1 MASKAKQFDALWS
14 GILDDEGLPVAS
26 GKVYTYI
33 AGSSSTTKATYT
45 DRDKNTTAANPI
57 ILDAYGRAEVYGDGL
72 YNIIVKDANDT
83 TLWDMDNVEIIA
95 QSANLILDGDELS
108 SQSVNGNIDIQPT
121 GTGVIRMGGTNNGSG
136 DAQITTIQTNKDID
150 IAPNGSGKTYF
161 NKNDAGSTGI
171 NVVLDED
178 NFVSDRADALAT
190 QQSTKA
196 YIASQ
201 VSATSGKQNINSGYF
216 PSDGL
221 EFKVSIQS
229 PVAMAVDINASGYT
243 WYNSTNNA
251 VYNVTSNPTLTIT
264 AADATNP
271 RWDIIQIN
279 ANTQTISVKAGTA
292 AAVPTKPTAD
302 SGYDIIAYIWVGAAV
317 TTIAIQ
323 SYIQNIASAVNIKVG
338 DNHFKT
344 NFSINQKEDTEDS
357 EYETQQYF
365 QNLSYGTTFDYVKPD
380 KTFLHTVDT
389 FAVRADCDE
398 ITYTGA
404 WSNDDSSSYRFG
416 RSKTSASAASAAIFS
431 FFGVS
436 VGMSMYCGTSEGFF
450 TAELSSDGG
459 STYGNKITIS
469 PDTGSATFNNFF
481 DLYTGLAVG
490 EYKLKITIGR
500 GVRIIIDHF
509 YYTTYCIQ
517 RSSSLFALKT
527 GSGGTAASVSEVPP
541 ATCLF
546 TGTWGTGKSING
558 SEKWNSTH
566 FGTQTNGDYVE
577 FKFYGSKIWVA
588 LEQNSDAEAD
598 LDFAIDGSTTYV
610 RNTGGFNPDTP
621 NNRDSLFY
629 RIDNGSLP
637 EGWHTVK
644 VTATSITAAN
654 YWYFLG
660 FCFYSAT
667 APSTVCRALILGNS
681 SYLIGADNSSLT
693 YSGTW
698 IGLGDD
704 SNCLLRRQNVTVTN
718 GSYVSITTP
727 NDPSLKA
734 IYAVVKPD
742 NSVSGSEIKC
752 SLGGDALM
760 LRYFETQ
767 TNNYEIGSFIVPIY
781 DSFAD
786 GALDNK
792 TLKLWHTGT
801 TTSEKFQF
809 EGLIFEIG
817 DAVGASG
824 LMAMPKWTRS
834 NGSTNFRTPV
844 SNTYRLDVYGVK
856 SDQSPGRLPQIHSGW
871 MFGAGNAAMYYR
883 AGVLMSHF
891 STAYTSFNSRPI
903 IASSAI
909 VDVAEAAVSY
919 GVNYSFAGLFYKQ
932 AGSSAS
938 TYWQKINMILKEVV

>member
-14 GILDDEGLPVAS
+14 GILDDEGLPVAL

-33 AGSSSTTKATYT
+33 AGSSSTAKATYT

-95 QSANLILDGDELS
+95 QSANLILDGDELT

-121 GTGVIRMGGTNNGSG
+121 GTGVIRVGGTNNGSG

-150 IAPNGSGKTYF
+150 IAPNGTGKTYF

-178 NFVSDRADALAT
+178 NFASDRADALAT

-279 ANTQTISVKAGTA
+279 ANTQSISVKAGTA

-365 QNLSYGTTFDYVKPD
+365 QQLNYGTTFDYVKPD

-398 ITYTGA
+398 ITYTGS
-404 WSNDDSSSYRFG
+404 WSNDDSSNYRFG
-416 RSKTSASAASAAIFS
+416 RCKASSSSGATAIFS
-431 FFGVS
+431 FFGTS
-436 VGMSMYCGTSEGFF
+436 VGISLYGGTAEGPISF
-450 TAELSSDGG
+450 ELSSDGG
-459 STYGNKITIS
+459 ATYFRKITINH
-469 PDTGSATFNNFF
+469 DTGSITYNNFY
-481 DLYTGLAVG
+481 DLYTGLPIG
-490 EYKLKITIGR
+490 EYKVKLTLLNTR
-500 GVRIIIDHF
+500 VLIDHF

-517 RSSSLFALKT
+517 RPCSIFALKT
-527 GSGGTAASVSEVPP
+527 GSGGTAASISEVPP
-541 ATCLF
+541 ATSLL
-546 TGTWGTGKSING
+546 TGTWGTAKNASA
-558 SEKWNSTH
+558 NSAMWDATY
-566 FGTQTNGDYVE
+566 TQTATTGDYIE
-577 FKFYGSKIWVA
+577 FKFYGSKIWVS
-588 LEQNSDAEAD
+588 LYCGTDGDAD
-598 LDFAIDGSTTYV
+598 IDFTIDGATTYV
-610 RNTGGFNPDTP
+610 RNTGGFNPDSP
-621 NNRDSLFY
+621 NNSVCLWY
-629 RIDNGSLP
+629 RIDNGSLS

-654 YWYFLG
+654 YFAYNG
-660 FCFYSAT
+660 FSFYSAN
-667 APSTVCRALILGNS
+667 APSTICRSLILGKS
-681 SYLIGADNSSLT
+681 SYAIGADNSNLS

-698 IGLGDD
+698 VGLADATGDF
-704 SNCLLRRQNVTVTN
+704 LRRRNSTVTN
-718 GSYVSITTP
+718 NSYVSFTVPANI
-727 NDPSLKA
+727 KA
-734 IYAVVKPD
+734 IYLIAAVN
-742 NSVSGSEIKC
+742 NSTAATEIKIT
-752 SLGGDALM
+752 LGGSKT
-760 LRYFETQ
+760 RYIDLQ
-767 TNNYEIGSFIVPIY
+767 ANNYFLPAFTIPIY

-786 GALDNK
+786 GDISSQEIRVYHN
-792 TLKLWHTGT
+792 GT
-801 TTSEKFQF
+801 TTTEQF
-809 EGLIFEIG
+809 IFNGFVFEIG
-817 DAVGASG
+817 DQVEVGY
-824 LMAMPKWTRS
+824 LMAMPKWTRY
-834 NGSTNFRTPV
+834 NYSTSGVESIV

-871 MFGAGNAAMYYR
+871 TYMAWNSNGFVRMGVIASQVLNAFISTGSQPIVNRSTTFDMQDGAYTLGPIEYSPGIWLKNN
-883 AGVLMSHF
+883 G
-891 STAYTSFNSRPI
+891 STAASAWHKFWFN
-903 IASSAI
+903 
-909 VDVAEAAVSY
+909 
-919 GVNYSFAGLFYKQ
+919 
-932 AGSSAS
+932 
-938 TYWQKINMILKEVV
+938 LKEVV

>member
-57 ILDAYGRAEVYGDGL
+57 ILDTYGRAEVYGDGL

-95 QSANLILDGDELS
+95 QSANLILDGDELT

-121 GTGVIRMGGTNNGSG
+121 GTGVIRVGGTNNGSG

-150 IAPNGSGKTYF
+150 ITPNGTGKVYL
-161 NKNDAGSTGI
+161 NKNDSGSTGI
-171 NVVLDED
+171 NIFIDED
-178 NFVSDRADALAT
+178 TFASDRADAVPT

-279 ANTQTISVKAGTA
+279 ANTQLISVKAGTA

-365 QNLSYGTTFDYVKPD
+365 QQLNYGTTFDYVKPD

-398 ITYTGA
+398 ITYTGS
-404 WSNDDSSSYRFG
+404 WSNDDSSNYRFG
-416 RSKTSASAASAAIFS
+416 RCKASSSSGATAIFS
-431 FFGVS
+431 FFGTS
-436 VGMSMYCGTSEGFF
+436 VGISLYGGTAEGPISF
-450 TAELSSDGG
+450 ELSSDGG
-459 STYGNKITIS
+459 ATYFRKITINH
-469 PDTGSATFNNFF
+469 DTGSITYNNFY
-481 DLYTGLAVG
+481 DLYTGLPIG
-490 EYKLKITIGR
+490 EYKVKLTLLNTR
-500 GVRIIIDHF
+500 VLIDHF

-517 RSSSLFALKT
+517 RSASLFALKT
-527 GSGGTAASVSEVPP
+527 GSGGTAASVSDIPP

-546 TGTWGTGKSING
+546 TGTWGTYKNIAATAL
-558 SEKWNSTH
+558 WNTTK
-566 FGTQTNGDYVE
+566 FQTATAGDYVE
-577 FKFYGSKIWVA
+577 FKFYGSKIWMCIQ
-588 LEQNSDAEAD
+588 QNTDADSDI
-598 LDFAIDGSTTYV
+598 DFTIDGSNTYV
-610 RNTGGFNPDTP
+610 RNTTGFNPDTP
-621 NNRDSLFY
+621 NNAVPLWY

-644 VTATSITAAN
+644 VTATAITGSN
-654 YWYFLG
+654 YLYFSG
-660 FCFYSAT
+660 FSFYSAT
-667 APSTVCRALILGNS
+667 APSTICRSLILGKS
-681 SYLIGADNSSLT
+681 SYAIGADDSGLSYT
-693 YSGTW
+693 GTW
-698 IGLGDD
+698 LGLSDV
-704 SNCLLRRQNVTVTN
+704 STCFLRRQNITVTN

-727 NDPSLKA
+727 NDSSLKA
-734 IYAVVKPD
+734 IYAVISLD

-760 LRYFETQ
+760 VRYFETQ
-767 TNNYEIGSFIVPIY
+767 ANNYELSSFIVPIY

-786 GALDNK
+786 GELHNK

-817 DAVGASG
+817 DAVGTSS
-824 LMAMPKWTRS
+824 LMAMPKWTRYNS
-834 NGSTNFRTPV
+834 STGVDTPV
-844 SNTYRLDVYGVK
+844 SNTYRLDVYGAK
-856 SDQSPGRLPQIHSGW
+856 SDQSPGRSPQIHSGW
-871 MFGAGNAAMYYR
+871 MFGAGNNAMYYR
-883 AGVLMSHF
+883 AGVLMSQF
-891 STAYTSFNSRPI
+891 LTAYISFFGRPI
-903 IASSAI
+903 IAATAV
-909 VDVAEAAVSY
+909 VDVAEAAISY
-919 GVNYSFAGLFYKQ
+919 GVNYNYPGLFYKQ

-938 TYWQKINMILKEVV
+938 TYWQKITMVLKEVV